1 MRELEGI
8 MMQFNTTTSFRALR
22 AHEGTLMKASS

>member
-8 MMQFNTTTSFRALR
+8 MIQFNTTTCFHALH
-22 AHEGTLMKASS
+22 AHEGTLMKTRS